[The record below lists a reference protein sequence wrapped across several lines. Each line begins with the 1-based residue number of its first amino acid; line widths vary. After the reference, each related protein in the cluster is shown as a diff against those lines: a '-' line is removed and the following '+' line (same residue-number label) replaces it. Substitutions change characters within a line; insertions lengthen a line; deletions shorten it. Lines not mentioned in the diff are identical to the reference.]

1 MSESTSRTDT
11 WPCPEASLDLKEPA
25 NLPNWNT
32 QEQAVATL
40 IHQALAV
47 LDLSSE
53 VSQFLVLISI
63 LLLQVFEL
71 QDQQKFLL
79 VDDHQA
85 FVLILTCG

>member
-1 MSESTSRTDT
+1 M
-11 WPCPEASLDLKEPA
+11 
-25 NLPNWNT
+25 
-32 QEQAVATL
+32 ATL

-47 LDLSSE
+47 LDLSPE
-53 VSQFLVLISI
+53 VSKFLVLISI

-85 FVLILTCG
+85 FVLVLSCRVMEEARE